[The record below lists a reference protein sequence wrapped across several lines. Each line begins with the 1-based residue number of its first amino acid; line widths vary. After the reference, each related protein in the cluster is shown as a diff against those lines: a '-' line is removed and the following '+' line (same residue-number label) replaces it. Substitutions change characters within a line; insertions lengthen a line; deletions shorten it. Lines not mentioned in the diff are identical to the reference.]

1 MKWASFAYGSA
12 ISAAVALG
20 LSVAST
26 EFLKRQPDA
35 NLVNFG
41 PAIVGISIFG
51 LNILAAAVALVTANV
66 FLFRGRWKRAA
77 FGLAFGITV
86 VGWWVK
92 TLFY

>member
-1 MKWASFAYGSA
+1 MKWDSFASGGA
-12 ISAAVALG
+12 IGVALALALSAASTGLETGLG
-20 LSVAST
+20 
-26 EFLKRQPDA
+26 EA
-35 NLVNFG
+35 NLINFG

-51 LNILAAAVALVTANV
+51 LNILAAAVALVTASV
-66 FLFRGRWKRAA
+66 FLFRGRWKRAG